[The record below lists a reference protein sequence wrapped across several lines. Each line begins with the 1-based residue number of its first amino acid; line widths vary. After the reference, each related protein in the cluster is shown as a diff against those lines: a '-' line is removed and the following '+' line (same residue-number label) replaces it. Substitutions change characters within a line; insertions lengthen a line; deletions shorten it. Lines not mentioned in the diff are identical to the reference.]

1 MLEIYSASVI
11 TYKQLIDEAY
21 EKYFAYTEKSKEAGD
36 LRKLLNSIGS
46 KI

>member
-1 MLEIYSASVI
+1 MLEAYSASVI
-11 TYKQLIDEAY
+11 TYKQPIDEAY
-21 EKYFAYTEKSKEAGD
+21 EKYLTYKEKSKEAGD